1 MKKLLFTAILTAFA
15 SHICGQSILI
25 ERVLF
30 STPNEINILS
40 IDRNQGKVYFT
51 SPSRPGLLYTDLRT
65 NKVILDSTLSNLE
78 LSGFTKL
85 NPAYSLLQMPDRS
98 FYLANSINGAL
109 TPIENNIGSEINL
122 PELQYDD
129 TRDIYYGLLNN
140 KIIECKIDE
149 SSILSV
155 DTVKAFEGIT
165 LTAVHAFN
173 GDQFY
178 SIRDSQNKNYI
189 AKGAGDK
196 IQRLRYP
203 INYGESADEI
213 AVLNSDSII
222 VSRRLRQG
230 EHQLALIYASEI
242 ISQLDTIE
250 VRKIKEVETTQVD
263 SVVDQTYIPFNE
275 FTAERNRDIGKG
287 RFATII
293 DRTTDALKAMV
304 SLNSALRANPN
315 SFSYKKDSVYFVLG
329 PKREVKYEAEQ
340 DSVFFS
346 RKGIVTRTFDFEYD
360 TIVNPADVVLRL
372 KCIDKLTGFMPGYRV
387 DFYEYES
394 NTVVNSTQ
402 VLPEEVSYLSYFPD
416 YTLGIT
422 VTSPRYL
429 PHSMKVD
436 PSVEYKTSRQTEK
449 IVFLESALAQ
459 TVREVTRDETLAGV
473 GRYSPS
479 ATNSSN
485 VNDGRDPQEVPTSPL
500 EAGGGGYS
508 PSATNSSNVN
518 DGRDQQ
524 EVPAAPL
531 ETVAKGKPIILKNVF
546 FDFDSDRLSEVA
558 KRELKLVYESQ
569 KEAKTL
575 TIIGH
580 TDSKGTASYNQGLS
594 ERRAAAVGTY
604 MISLGFKG
612 DLVTIGK
619 GESSPIAS
627 NETETGRGKNR
638 RVEIVINY

>member
-1 MKKLLFTAILTAFA
+1 MKKLLFTALLTAFA

-109 TPIENNIGSEINL
+109 TPIQNNIGSEINL

-329 PKREVKYEAEQ
+329 PKREIKYEAEQ

-485 VNDGRDPQEVPTSPL
+485 VNDGRDPQEVP
-500 EAGGGGYS
+500 
-508 PSATNSSNVN
+508 
-518 DGRDQQ
+518 
-524 EVPAAPL
+524 AAPL
-531 ETVAKGKPIILKNVF
+531 EAVAKGKPIILKNVF
-546 FDFDSDRLSEVA
+546 FDFDSDLLSEVA

-627 NETETGRGKNR
+627 NETETGRAKNR

>member
-149 SSILSV
+149 SSIVSV

-329 PKREVKYEAEQ
+329 PKREIKYEAEQ

-402 VLPEEVSYLSYFPD
+402 VLPEEVCYLSYFPD

-459 TVREVTRDETLAGV
+459 TVREVIREETLAGV
-473 GRYSPS
+473 ERYSPS

-485 VNDGRDPQEVPTSPL
+485 VNDRRDP
-500 EAGGGGYS
+500 
-508 PSATNSSNVN
+508 
-518 DGRDQQ
+518 Q

-531 ETVAKGKPIILKNVF
+531 EAVAKGKPIILKNVF
-546 FDFDSDRLSEVA
+546 FGFDSDLLSEVA

-580 TDSKGTASYNQGLS
+580 TDSKGTAFYNQGLS

-627 NETETGRGKNR
+627 NETETGRAKNR

>member
-109 TPIENNIGSEINL
+109 TPIQNNIGSEINL

-178 SIRDSQNKNYI
+178 SIRESQNKNYI

-459 TVREVTRDETLAGV
+459 TVREVTREETLAGG

-485 VNDGRDPQEVPTSPL
+485 VNDGRDPQEVP
-500 EAGGGGYS
+500 
-508 PSATNSSNVN
+508 
-518 DGRDQQ
+518 
-524 EVPAAPL
+524 AAPL
-531 ETVAKGKPIILKNVF
+531 EAVAKGKPIILKNVF
-546 FDFDSDRLSEVA
+546 FDFDSDLLSEVA

-580 TDSKGTASYNQGLS
+580 TDSKGTESYNQGLS
-594 ERRAAAVGTY
+594 ERRAAAVGAY

-612 DLVTIGK
+612 DLVAIGK

-627 NETETGRGKNR
+627 NETETGQAKNR

>member
-1 MKKLLFTAILTAFA
+1 MKKLLFLIILTTFA
-15 SHICGQSILI
+15 SQLSGQNILI

-51 SPSRPGLLYTDLRT
+51 SPDRPGLLYADLRT
-65 NKVILDSTLSNLE
+65 KKVILDSTLSNLE
-78 LSGFTKL
+78 LLGFTRL

-98 FYLANSINGAL
+98 FYLANSINGKL
-109 TPIENNIGSEINL
+109 TPIQNKIGSEINL

-129 TRDIYYGLLNN
+129 SRDVYYGLSNN
-140 KIIECKIDE
+140 KVIECRIDD

-155 DTVKAFEGIT
+155 DTVTAFEGIN
-165 LTAVHAFN
+165 LSAVHAFKR
-173 GDQFY
+173 DQFF
-178 SIRDSQNKNYI
+178 SIKESQNKNYI
-189 AKGAGDK
+189 AKGVGGG
-196 IQRLRYP
+196 IQKLRYP

-222 VSRRLRQG
+222 VSRRLRLG

-250 VRKIKEVETTQVD
+250 IRKIKEVETTQVD

-287 RFATII
+287 RFATVI
-293 DRTTDALKAMV
+293 DRTTDALRAMV
-304 SLNSALRANPN
+304 SLNNALAANPN
-315 SFSYKKDSVYFVLG
+315 SFSYKQDSVYFVLG
-329 PKREVKYEAEQ
+329 PKREIKYEAEQ

-360 TIVNPADVVLRL
+360 TLVKPADVVLRL

-394 NTVVNSTQ
+394 NTVVNSTN
-402 VLPEEVSYLSYFPD
+402 VLPEEVSYLSYFPN

-422 VTSPRYL
+422 VTSLGYL

-436 PSVEYKTSRQTEK
+436 PSEEYKTSRQTEK
-449 IVFLESALAQ
+449 IVFLESAMGR
-459 TVREVTRDETLAGV
+459 TIRDVTRNEDIEG
-473 GRYSPS
+473 GGNSPS
-479 ATNSSN
+479 ALNASN
-485 VNDGRDPQEVPTSPL
+485 AKNGRDPQEIPGSPL
-500 EAGGGGYS
+500 EAG
-508 PSATNSSNVN
+508 
-518 DGRDQQ
+518 
-524 EVPAAPL
+524 
-531 ETVAKGKPIILKNVF
+531 AKGKPVILKNVF
-546 FDFDSDRLSEVA
+546 FGFDSNLLSEVA

-569 KEAKTL
+569 KEAKAL

-580 TDSKGTASYNQGLS
+580 TDSKGSASYNQGLS
-594 ERRAAAVGTY
+594 ERRAAAAGAY
-604 MISLGFKG
+604 IKSLGFKG
-612 DLVTIGK
+612 DLITIGK
-619 GESSPIAS
+619 GESSPIAT
-627 NETETGRGKNR
+627 NETETGRAKNR
-638 RVEIVINY
+638 RVEIVIFY

>member
-98 FYLANSINGAL
+98 FYLANSINGTL
-109 TPIENNIGSEINL
+109 TPIQNNIGSEINL

-165 LTAVHAFN
+165 LTAVHTFN

-178 SIRDSQNKNYI
+178 SIRESQNKNYI
-189 AKGAGDK
+189 AKGAGGE

-346 RKGIVTRTFDFEYD
+346 RKGIVTKTFDFEYD

-372 KCIDKLTGFMPGYRV
+372 KCIDKLTGFMPGYQV

-459 TVREVTRDETLAGV
+459 TVREVTREETLAGV
-473 GRYSPS
+473 RRNSPS

-485 VNDGRDPQEVPTSPL
+485 VNDGRDPQEVP
-500 EAGGGGYS
+500 
-508 PSATNSSNVN
+508 
-518 DGRDQQ
+518 
-524 EVPAAPL
+524 AAPL
-531 ETVAKGKPIILKNVF
+531 KAVAKGKPIILKNVF
-546 FDFDSDRLSEVA
+546 FGFDSDLLSEVA

-604 MISLGFKG
+604 IISLGFKG

-627 NETETGRGKNR
+627 NETETGRAKNR

>member
-1 MKKLLFTAILTAFA
+1 MKKLLFATIFSAFA
-15 SHICGQSILI
+15 CQLSGQNILI

-51 SPSRPGLLYTDLRT
+51 SPDRPGLLYADLRT
-65 NKVILDSTLSNLE
+65 KQVILDSTLSNLE
-78 LSGFTKL
+78 FLGYTRL
-85 NPAYSLLQMPDRS
+85 NPAYSLLQMPDKS
-98 FYLANSINGAL
+98 FYLSNSINGEL
-109 TPIENNIGSEINL
+109 TPIQNKIGLEINL

-129 TRDIYYGLLNN
+129 SRDIYYGLSNN
-140 KIIECKIDE
+140 KIIECKINEDG
-149 SSILSV
+149 ILSV
-155 DTVKAFEGIT
+155 DTVTAFEGIN
-165 LTAVHAFN
+165 LSSVHAFD

-178 SIRDSQNKNYI
+178 SIKESQNKNYI
-189 AKGAGDK
+189 AKGAGGE
-196 IQRLRYP
+196 IQKLRYP

-222 VSRRLRQG
+222 VSRRLRLG

-263 SVVDQTYIPFNE
+263 SVIDQTYIPFSE

-287 RFATII
+287 RFATVI
-293 DRTTDALKAMV
+293 DRTTDALRAMV
-304 SLNSALRANPN
+304 SLNNALAANPN
-315 SFSYKKDSVYFVLG
+315 SFSYKEDSVYFVLG

-360 TIVNPADVVLRL
+360 TLVKPADVVLRL

-402 VLPEEVSYLSYFPD
+402 VLPKEVSYLSYFPD

-422 VTSPRYL
+422 VTSPGYL

-436 PSVEYKTSRQTEK
+436 PSLEYKTSRQTEK
-449 IVFLESALAQ
+449 IVFLESSMGQMVRDVTGNENLAN
-459 TVREVTRDETLAGV
+459 G
-473 GRYSPS
+473 GSNYPS
-479 ATNSSN
+479 AANSSS
-485 VNDGRDPQEVPTSPL
+485 VNSGRDPQEIPTSPL
-500 EAGGGGYS
+500 DA
-508 PSATNSSNVN
+508 SA
-518 DGRDQQ
+518 Q
-524 EVPAAPL
+524 
-531 ETVAKGKPIILKNVF
+531 GKAVILKNVF
-546 FDFDSDRLSEVA
+546 FGFDSNSLSEVA
-558 KRELKLVYESQ
+558 KRELQLVYESQ
-569 KEAKTL
+569 KEAQAL

-580 TDSKGTASYNQGLS
+580 TDSKGSASYNLGLS
-594 ERRAAAVGTY
+594 ERRAAAAGAY
-604 MISLGFKG
+604 IKSLGYKG
-612 DLVTIGK
+612 DLITLGK
-619 GESSPIAS
+619 GESSPIAT
-627 NETETGRGKNR
+627 NETETGRAKNR
-638 RVEIVINY
+638 RVEIVVYY

>member
-1 MKKLLFTAILTAFA
+1 MKKLLFSVILAAFA
-15 SHICGQSILI
+15 SHLSGQNILI

-51 SPSRPGLLYTDLRT
+51 SPDRPGLLYADLRT
-65 NKVILDSTLSNLE
+65 KKVILDSTLSNLE
-78 LSGFTKL
+78 FLGFTRL

-98 FYLANSINGAL
+98 FYLANSINGEL
-109 TPIENNIGSEINL
+109 TPIQNKIGSQINL

-129 TRDIYYGLLNN
+129 SRDIYYGLSNN

-149 SSILSV
+149 SGILRV
-155 DTVKAFEGIT
+155 DTVTAFEGIN
-165 LTAVHAFN
+165 LSSVHTFN

-178 SIRDSQNKNYI
+178 SIKESQNKNYI
-189 AKGAGDK
+189 AKGAGGE
-196 IQRLRYP
+196 IQKLRYP

-222 VSRRLRQG
+222 VSRRLRLG

-263 SVVDQTYIPFNE
+263 SVIDQTYIPFSE

-293 DRTTDALKAMV
+293 DRTTDALRAMV
-304 SLNSALRANPN
+304 SLNNALAANPN
-315 SFSYKKDSVYFVLG
+315 SFSYKEDSVYFVLG

-346 RKGIVTRTFDFEYD
+346 RKGIVTKTFDFEYD
-360 TIVNPADVVLRL
+360 TLVKPADVVLRL
-372 KCIDKLTGFMPGYRV
+372 KCIDKLTGYMPGYRV

-422 VTSPRYL
+422 VTSPGYL

-436 PSVEYKTSRQTEK
+436 PSLEYKTSRQTEK
-449 IVFLESALAQ
+449 IVFLESAMGQ
-459 TVREVTRDETLAGV
+459 TVRDITRNEDLSG
-473 GRYSPS
+473 GSNNSPS
-479 ATNSSN
+479 SPNSSN
-485 VNDGRDPQEVPTSPL
+485 ATNGRDPQEIPSSPL
-500 EAGGGGYS
+500 EAG
-508 PSATNSSNVN
+508 
-518 DGRDQQ
+518 
-524 EVPAAPL
+524 
-531 ETVAKGKPIILKNVF
+531 AKGKPVILKNVF
-546 FDFDSDRLSEVA
+546 FGFDSNLLSEVA
-558 KRELKLVYESQ
+558 KRELQLVYESQ
-569 KEAKTL
+569 KEAKAL

-580 TDSKGTASYNQGLS
+580 TDSKGSASYNQGLS
-594 ERRAAAVGTY
+594 ERRAAAAGAY
-604 MISLGFKG
+604 IKSLGFKG
-612 DLVTIGK
+612 DLITIGK
-619 GESSPIAS
+619 GESSPITT
-627 NETETGRGKNR
+627 NETETGRAKNR
-638 RVEIVINY
+638 RVEIVIFY

>member
-1 MKKLLFTAILTAFA
+1 
-15 SHICGQSILI
+15 
-25 ERVLF
+25 
-30 STPNEINILS
+30 
-40 IDRNQGKVYFT
+40 
-51 SPSRPGLLYTDLRT
+51 
-65 NKVILDSTLSNLE
+65 
-78 LSGFTKL
+78 
-85 NPAYSLLQMPDRS
+85 
-98 FYLANSINGAL
+98 
-109 TPIENNIGSEINL
+109 
-122 PELQYDD
+122 
-129 TRDIYYGLLNN
+129 
-140 KIIECKIDE
+140 
-149 SSILSV
+149 
-155 DTVKAFEGIT
+155 
-165 LTAVHAFN
+165 
-173 GDQFY
+173 
-178 SIRDSQNKNYI
+178 
-189 AKGAGDK
+189 
-196 IQRLRYP
+196 
-203 INYGESADEI
+203 
-213 AVLNSDSII
+213 
-222 VSRRLRQG
+222 LRQG

-422 VTSPRYL
+422 VTPPRYL

-459 TVREVTRDETLAGV
+459 TVREVTREETLAGV

-485 VNDGRDPQEVPTSPL
+485 VNDGRDPQEVP
-500 EAGGGGYS
+500 
-508 PSATNSSNVN
+508 
-518 DGRDQQ
+518 
-524 EVPAAPL
+524 AAPL
-531 ETVAKGKPIILKNVF
+531 EAVAKGKPIILKNVF
-546 FDFDSDRLSEVA
+546 FGFDSDLLSEVA

-594 ERRAAAVGTY
+594 ERRAAAVGAY

-612 DLVTIGK
+612 DLVAIGK

-627 NETETGRGKNR
+627 NETETGRAKNR

>member
-1 MKKLLFTAILTAFA
+1 MKKLLFTAILSAFA

-109 TPIENNIGSEINL
+109 TPIQNNIGSEINL

-178 SIRDSQNKNYI
+178 SIRESQNKNYI
-189 AKGAGDK
+189 AKGVGGE

-459 TVREVTRDETLAGV
+459 TVREVTREETLAGV

-485 VNDGRDPQEVPTSPL
+485 VNDGRDPQEVPVAPL
-500 EAGGGGYS
+500 EA
-508 PSATNSSNVN
+508 
-518 DGRDQQ
+518 
-524 EVPAAPL
+524 
-531 ETVAKGKPIILKNVF
+531 VAKGKPIILKNVF
-546 FDFDSDRLSEVA
+546 FGFDSDLLSEVA

-627 NETETGRGKNR
+627 NETETGRAKNR

>member
-178 SIRDSQNKNYI
+178 SIRESQNKNYI

-360 TIVNPADVVLRL
+360 TIVNPADVILRL
-372 KCIDKLTGFMPGYRV
+372 KCVDKLTGFMPGYRV

-459 TVREVTRDETLAGV
+459 TVREVTREETLAGV
-473 GRYSPS
+473 GK
-479 ATNSSN
+479 
-485 VNDGRDPQEVPTSPL
+485 
-500 EAGGGGYS
+500 YS

-531 ETVAKGKPIILKNVF
+531 EAVAKGKPIILKNVF
-546 FDFDSDRLSEVA
+546 FGFDSDLLSEVA

-627 NETETGRGKNR
+627 NETETGRAKNR

>member
-178 SIRDSQNKNYI
+178 SIRESQNKNYI

-459 TVREVTRDETLAGV
+459 TVREVTREETLAGG

-485 VNDGRDPQEVPTSPL
+485 VNDGRDPQEVP
-500 EAGGGGYS
+500 
-508 PSATNSSNVN
+508 
-518 DGRDQQ
+518 
-524 EVPAAPL
+524 AAPL
-531 ETVAKGKPIILKNVF
+531 EAVAKGKPIILKNVF
-546 FDFDSDRLSEVA
+546 FDFDSDLLSEVA

-580 TDSKGTASYNQGLS
+580 TDSKGTESYNQGLS
-594 ERRAAAVGTY
+594 ERRAAAVGAY

-612 DLVTIGK
+612 DLVAIGK

-627 NETETGRGKNR
+627 NETETGQAKNR

>member
-1 MKKLLFTAILTAFA
+1 MKKLLFLIILTTFA
-15 SHICGQSILI
+15 SQLSGQNILI

-51 SPSRPGLLYTDLRT
+51 SPDRPGLLYADLRT
-65 NKVILDSTLSNLE
+65 KKVILDSTLSNLE
-78 LSGFTKL
+78 FLGFTRL

-98 FYLANSINGAL
+98 FYLANSINGKL
-109 TPIENNIGSEINL
+109 TPIQNKIGSEINL

-129 TRDIYYGLLNN
+129 SRDVYYGLSNN
-140 KIIECKIDE
+140 KVIECRIDD

-155 DTVKAFEGIT
+155 DTVTAFEGIN
-165 LTAVHAFN
+165 LSAVHAFKR
-173 GDQFY
+173 DQFF
-178 SIRDSQNKNYI
+178 SIKESQNKNYI
-189 AKGAGDK
+189 AKGVGGG
-196 IQRLRYP
+196 IQKLRYP

-222 VSRRLRQG
+222 VSRRLRLG

-250 VRKIKEVETTQVD
+250 IRKIKEVETTQVD

-287 RFATII
+287 RFATVI
-293 DRTTDALKAMV
+293 DRTTDALRAMV
-304 SLNSALRANPN
+304 SLNNALAANPN
-315 SFSYKKDSVYFVLG
+315 SFSYKQDSVYFVLG
-329 PKREVKYEAEQ
+329 PKREIKYEAEQ

-360 TIVNPADVVLRL
+360 TLVKPADVVLRL

-394 NTVVNSTQ
+394 NTVVNSAN

-422 VTSPRYL
+422 VTSLGYL

-436 PSVEYKTSRQTEK
+436 PSKEYKTSRQTEK
-449 IVFLESALAQ
+449 IVFLESAMGQ
-459 TVREVTRDETLAGV
+459 TIRDVTRNQDIEV
-473 GRYSPS
+473 GGNSPS
-479 ATNSSN
+479 ALNASN
-485 VNDGRDPQEVPTSPL
+485 AKNGRDPQEIPGSPL
-500 EAGGGGYS
+500 EAS
-508 PSATNSSNVN
+508 
-518 DGRDQQ
+518 
-524 EVPAAPL
+524 
-531 ETVAKGKPIILKNVF
+531 AKGKPVILKNVF
-546 FDFDSDRLSEVA
+546 FSFDSNLLSEVA

-569 KEAKTL
+569 KEAKAL

-580 TDSKGTASYNQGLS
+580 TDSKGSASYNQGLS
-594 ERRAAAVGTY
+594 ERRATAAGAY
-604 MISLGFKG
+604 IKSLGFEG
-612 DLVTIGK
+612 DLITIGK
-619 GESSPIAS
+619 GESSPITT
-627 NETETGRGKNR
+627 NETETGRAKNR
-638 RVEIVINY
+638 RVEIVIFY

>member
-1 MKKLLFTAILTAFA
+1 MKKLLLTAILTAFA

-30 STPNEINILS
+30 STPDEINILS
-40 IDRNQGKVYFT
+40 IDRIQGKVYFT

-65 NKVILDSTLSNLE
+65 NKVILDSTLSNVE

-98 FYLANSINGAL
+98 FYLVNSINGTL
-109 TPIENNIGSEINL
+109 TPIQNKIGSEINL

-129 TRDIYYGLLNN
+129 TRDIYYGLFDN

-189 AKGAGDK
+189 AKGAGDE

-293 DRTTDALKAMV
+293 DRTTDALRAMV

-315 SFSYKKDSVYFVLG
+315 SFSYRKDSVYFVLG

-360 TIVNPADVVLRL
+360 TLVTPADVVLRL

-422 VTSPRYL
+422 VTSPGYL

-449 IVFLESALAQ
+449 IVFLESVLAQ
-459 TVREVTRDETLAGV
+459 TVREVTRDETLADG

-479 ATNSSN
+479 APNSSN
-485 VNDGRDPQEVPTSPL
+485 INDGRDPQEVPTAPL
-500 EAGGGGYS
+500 EAG
-508 PSATNSSNVN
+508 
-518 DGRDQQ
+518 
-524 EVPAAPL
+524 
-531 ETVAKGKPIILKNVF
+531 AKGKPIILKNVF
-546 FDFDSDRLSEVA
+546 FGFDSDLLSEVA
-558 KRELKLVYESQ
+558 KRELQLVYESQ

-604 MISLGFKG
+604 ILSLGFEG
-612 DLVTIGK
+612 DLITIGK
-619 GESSPIAS
+619 GESSPIAA
-627 NETETGRGKNR
+627 NETETGRAKNR

>member
-109 TPIENNIGSEINL
+109 TPIQNNIGSEINL

-178 SIRDSQNKNYI
+178 SIRESQNKNYI

-360 TIVNPADVVLRL
+360 TIVNPADVILRL
-372 KCIDKLTGFMPGYRV
+372 KCVDKLTGFMPGYRV

-459 TVREVTRDETLAGV
+459 TVREVTREETLAGV

-485 VNDGRDPQEVPTSPL
+485 VNDGRD
-500 EAGGGGYS
+500 
-508 PSATNSSNVN
+508 
-518 DGRDQQ
+518 QQ
-524 EVPAAPL
+524 EVPAATL
-531 ETVAKGKPIILKNVF
+531 EAVAKGKPIILKNVF
-546 FDFDSDRLSEVA
+546 FDFDSDLLSEVA

-627 NETETGRGKNR
+627 NETETGRAKNR

>member
-1 MKKLLFTAILTAFA
+1 MKKLLLTAILTAFA

-30 STPNEINILS
+30 STPDEINILS

-65 NKVILDSTLSNLE
+65 NKVILDSTLSNVE

-98 FYLANSINGAL
+98 FYMVNSINGTL
-109 TPIENNIGSEINL
+109 TPIQNKIGSEINL

-129 TRDIYYGLLNN
+129 TRDIYYGLFDN

-189 AKGAGDK
+189 AKGAGDE

-293 DRTTDALKAMV
+293 DRTTDALRAMV

-315 SFSYKKDSVYFVLG
+315 SFSYRKDSVYFVLG

-360 TIVNPADVVLRL
+360 TLVNPADVVLRL

-422 VTSPRYL
+422 VTSPGYL

-449 IVFLESALAQ
+449 IVFLESVLAQ
-459 TVREVTRDETLAGV
+459 TVREVTRDETLADG

-479 ATNSSN
+479 APNSSN
-485 VNDGRDPQEVPTSPL
+485 INDGRDPQEVPTSPL
-500 EAGGGGYS
+500 EAGGGRYS
-508 PSATNSSNVN
+508 TSAPNSSNLN
-518 DGRDQQ
+518 DGRDPQ
-524 EVPAAPL
+524 EVPTAPL
-531 ETVAKGKPIILKNVF
+531 EAGAKGKPIILKNVF
-546 FDFDSDRLSEVA
+546 FGFDSDLLSEVA
-558 KRELKLVYESQ
+558 KRELQLVYESQ

-604 MISLGFKG
+604 ILSLGFEG
-612 DLVTIGK
+612 DLITIGK
-619 GESSPIAS
+619 GESSPIAA
-627 NETETGRGKNR
+627 NETETGRAKNR

>member
-1 MKKLLFTAILTAFA
+1 MKKLLFLIILTTFA
-15 SHICGQSILI
+15 SQLSGQNILI

-51 SPSRPGLLYTDLRT
+51 SPDRPGLLYADLRT
-65 NKVILDSTLSNLE
+65 KKVILDSTLSNLE
-78 LSGFTKL
+78 FLGFTRL

-98 FYLANSINGAL
+98 FYLANSINGKL
-109 TPIENNIGSEINL
+109 TPIQNKIGSEINL

-129 TRDIYYGLLNN
+129 SRDVYYGLSNN
-140 KIIECKIDE
+140 KVIECRIDD

-155 DTVKAFEGIT
+155 DTVTAFEGIN
-165 LTAVHAFN
+165 LSAVHAFKR
-173 GDQFY
+173 DQFF
-178 SIRDSQNKNYI
+178 SVEESQNKNYI
-189 AKGAGDK
+189 AKGVGGG
-196 IQRLRYP
+196 IQKLRYP

-222 VSRRLRQG
+222 VSRRLRLG

-250 VRKIKEVETTQVD
+250 IRKIKEVETTQVD

-287 RFATII
+287 RFATVI
-293 DRTTDALKAMV
+293 DRTTDALRAMV
-304 SLNSALRANPN
+304 SLNNALAANPN
-315 SFSYKKDSVYFVLG
+315 SFSYKQDSVYFVLG
-329 PKREVKYEAEQ
+329 PKREIKYEAEQ

-360 TIVNPADVVLRL
+360 TLVKPADVVLRL

-394 NTVVNSTQ
+394 NTVVNSAN

-422 VTSPRYL
+422 VTSLGYL

-436 PSVEYKTSRQTEK
+436 PSKEYKTSRQTEK
-449 IVFLESALAQ
+449 IVFLESAMGQ
-459 TVREVTRDETLAGV
+459 TIRDVTRNQDIEV
-473 GRYSPS
+473 GGNSPS
-479 ATNSSN
+479 ALNASN
-485 VNDGRDPQEVPTSPL
+485 TKNGRDPQEIPGSPL
-500 EAGGGGYS
+500 EAS
-508 PSATNSSNVN
+508 
-518 DGRDQQ
+518 
-524 EVPAAPL
+524 
-531 ETVAKGKPIILKNVF
+531 AKGKPVILKNVF
-546 FDFDSDRLSEVA
+546 FSFDSNLLSEVA

-569 KEAKTL
+569 KEAKAL

-580 TDSKGTASYNQGLS
+580 TDSKGSASYNQGLS
-594 ERRAAAVGTY
+594 ERRATAAGAY
-604 MISLGFKG
+604 IKSLGFEG
-612 DLVTIGK
+612 DLITIGK
-619 GESSPIAS
+619 GESSPITT
-627 NETETGRGKNR
+627 NETETGRAKNR
-638 RVEIVINY
+638 RVEIVIFY

>member
-1 MKKLLFTAILTAFA
+1 MKKLLFLIILTTFA
-15 SHICGQSILI
+15 SQLSGQNILI

-51 SPSRPGLLYTDLRT
+51 SPDRPGLLYADLRT
-65 NKVILDSTLSNLE
+65 KKVILDSTLSNLE
-78 LSGFTKL
+78 LLGFTRL

-98 FYLANSINGAL
+98 FYLANSINGKL
-109 TPIENNIGSEINL
+109 TPIQNKIGSEINL

-129 TRDIYYGLLNN
+129 SRDVYYGLSNN
-140 KIIECKIDE
+140 KVIECRIDD

-155 DTVKAFEGIT
+155 DTVTAFEGIN
-165 LTAVHAFN
+165 LSAVHAFKR
-173 GDQFY
+173 DQFF
-178 SIRDSQNKNYI
+178 SIKESQNKNYI
-189 AKGAGDK
+189 AKGVGGG
-196 IQRLRYP
+196 IQKLRYP

-222 VSRRLRQG
+222 VSRRLRLG

-250 VRKIKEVETTQVD
+250 IRKIKEVETTQVD

-287 RFATII
+287 RFATVI
-293 DRTTDALKAMV
+293 DRTTDALRAMV
-304 SLNSALRANPN
+304 SLNNALAANPN
-315 SFSYKKDSVYFVLG
+315 SFSYKQDSVYFVLG
-329 PKREVKYEAEQ
+329 PKREIKYEAEQ

-360 TIVNPADVVLRL
+360 TLVKPADVVLRL

-394 NTVVNSTQ
+394 NTVVNSTN
-402 VLPEEVSYLSYFPD
+402 VLPEEVSYLSYFPN

-422 VTSPRYL
+422 VTSLGYL

-436 PSVEYKTSRQTEK
+436 PSEEYKTSRQTEK
-449 IVFLESALAQ
+449 IVFLESAMGR
-459 TVREVTRDETLAGV
+459 TIRDVTRNEDIEG
-473 GRYSPS
+473 GGNSPS
-479 ATNSSN
+479 ALNASN
-485 VNDGRDPQEVPTSPL
+485 AKNGRDPQEIPGSPL
-500 EAGGGGYS
+500 EAG
-508 PSATNSSNVN
+508 
-518 DGRDQQ
+518 
-524 EVPAAPL
+524 
-531 ETVAKGKPIILKNVF
+531 AKGKPVILKNVF
-546 FDFDSDRLSEVA
+546 FGFDSNLLSEVA

-569 KEAKTL
+569 KEAKAL

-580 TDSKGTASYNQGLS
+580 TDSKGSASYNQGLS
-594 ERRAAAVGTY
+594 ERRAAAAGAY
-604 MISLGFKG
+604 IKSLGFKG
-612 DLVTIGK
+612 DLITIGK
-619 GESSPIAS
+619 GESAPIAT
-627 NETETGRGKNR
+627 NETETGRAKNR
-638 RVEIVINY
+638 RVEIVIFY

>member
-1 MKKLLFTAILTAFA
+1 MKKLLFTAILSAFA

-109 TPIENNIGSEINL
+109 TPIQNNIGSEINL

-178 SIRDSQNKNYI
+178 SIRESQNKNYI

-459 TVREVTRDETLAGV
+459 TVREVTREETLAGV

-485 VNDGRDPQEVPTSPL
+485 VNDGRDPQEVPVAPL
-500 EAGGGGYS
+500 EA
-508 PSATNSSNVN
+508 
-518 DGRDQQ
+518 
-524 EVPAAPL
+524 
-531 ETVAKGKPIILKNVF
+531 VAKGKPIILKNVF
-546 FDFDSDRLSEVA
+546 FGFDSDLLSEVA

-627 NETETGRGKNR
+627 NETETGRAKNR

>member
-155 DTVKAFEGIT
+155 DTVKAFEGII

-178 SIRDSQNKNYI
+178 SIRESQNKNYI

-459 TVREVTRDETLAGV
+459 TVREVTREETLAGV
-473 GRYSPS
+473 GK
-479 ATNSSN
+479 
-485 VNDGRDPQEVPTSPL
+485 
-500 EAGGGGYS
+500 YS

-531 ETVAKGKPIILKNVF
+531 EAVAKGKPIILKNVF
-546 FDFDSDRLSEVA
+546 FGFDSDLLSEVA

-627 NETETGRGKNR
+627 NETETGRAKNR

>member
-15 SHICGQSILI
+15 SHIYGQSILI

-109 TPIENNIGSEINL
+109 TPIQNNIGSEINL

-329 PKREVKYEAEQ
+329 PKREIKYEAEQ

-459 TVREVTRDETLAGV
+459 TVREVTREETLAGV

-485 VNDGRDPQEVPTSPL
+485 VNDGRDPQEVP
-500 EAGGGGYS
+500 
-508 PSATNSSNVN
+508 
-518 DGRDQQ
+518 
-524 EVPAAPL
+524 AAPL
-531 ETVAKGKPIILKNVF
+531 EAVAKGKPIILKNVF
-546 FDFDSDRLSEVA
+546 FDFDSDLLSEVA

-627 NETETGRGKNR
+627 NETETGRAKNR